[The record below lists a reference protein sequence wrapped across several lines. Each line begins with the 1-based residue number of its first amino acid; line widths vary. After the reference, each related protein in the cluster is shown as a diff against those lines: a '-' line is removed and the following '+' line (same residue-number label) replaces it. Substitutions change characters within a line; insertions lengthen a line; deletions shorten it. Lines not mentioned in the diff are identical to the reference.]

1 MAYGDFKDLTRGA
14 ATGKVIRGK
23 SFNIAK
29 NRKFDGYQKGLALMV
44 YDFFDGGTFIDNL
57 SGADLADMQLISK
70 LNKGISFLLRVI
82 DIQRK

>member
-14 ATGKVIRGK
+14 AAGKVLRDK
-23 SFNIAK
+23 SFNIAN

-44 YDFFDGGTFIDNL
+44 YDFFDGETFIDNL

-70 LNKGISFLLRVI
+70 LNKGISFLLRI
-82 DIQRK
+82 TDIHSK